1 MCSPTPPLLAE
12 TAEAAERWRGR
23 LTILRGVELGEPLE
37 NLTETG
43 KLLDAPL
50 DFVPASLHNL
60 PGIDD
65 FYFLN
70 YGEWDIPRLLDQY
83 FAQLLGMVHWGR
95 FDSLCT
101 PDLSVP
107 LSSAPMAGG
116 GLRPLAG
123 MHRRRPFRFG
133 RKRAGFWKSTYPAC
147 ARKSDGHCRISP
159 SSGASGSWGA
169 NG

>member
-1 MCSPTPPLLAE
+1 MYLADCHLHTHHSPDSEAAFDDIARAACAAGLSAVTVTDHVEMGAFIREGYVLSHPASLAE

-65 FYFLN
+65 F
-70 YGEWDIPRLLDQY
+70 
-83 FAQLLGMVHWGR
+83 
-95 FDSLCT
+95 
-101 PDLSVP
+101 
-107 LSSAPMAGG
+107 
-116 GLRPLAG
+116 
-123 MHRRRPFRFG
+123 
-133 RKRAGFWKSTYPAC
+133 
-147 ARKSDGHCRISP
+147 
-159 SSGASGSWGA
+159 
-169 NG
+169 